1 MGIKGDY
8 MLSNNLDKLLNICK
22 NLSDEYTN
30 ILESV
35 NYLTTLKNI
44 SLMDDK
50 TYNTLDKILRSV
62 DILQQNTHKILDIT
76 NEEIEKS
83 LDDLR

>member
-1 MGIKGDY
+1 

-44 SLMDDK
+44 SLMNDE
-50 TYNTLDKILRSV
+50 TYNALDKILRSV

-76 NEEIEKS
+76 NEEIEKD

>member
-1 MGIKGDY
+1 MDIKGDY

-44 SLMDDK
+44 SLQDDK
-50 TYNTLDKILRSV
+50 TYNAFDKILRSV

-76 NEEIEKS
+76 NEEIEKG